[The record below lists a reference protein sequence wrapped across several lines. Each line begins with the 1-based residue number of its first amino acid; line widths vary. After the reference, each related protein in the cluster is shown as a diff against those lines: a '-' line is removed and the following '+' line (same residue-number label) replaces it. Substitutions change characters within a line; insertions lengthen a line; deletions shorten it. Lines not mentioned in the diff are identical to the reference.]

1 MLISSGTVVK
11 TPFFPGVTS
20 DWFYNYERPN
30 HWHGYHGMYRR
41 QPWVYVVVSKRA
53 RSLARL
59 PLKTYIRDDLNRPE
73 APPTSP
79 YKQLLDNPNPAISPY
94 RFWEWTS
101 STYDVFGEAF
111 WFKRRDRGG
120 RPFQLV
126 PLHPTGMQYD
136 DQRNVWNF
144 SNGKADLQGIKPA
157 DLVYF
162 KSWNPN
168 PDGRGMSA
176 LEPLRST
183 LEHEASSKAAT
194 SAFWQNG
201 ARPGF
206 VLTHPSNLSEGA
218 QTRLK
223 GQFDGMYTGAGNTGK
238 TLILEEGMEPK
249 PLTISNEDAQYIE
262 SRKLNREEVCAVYDM
277 PPPAVQILDNA
288 TYSNITEQMRS
299 LYRDTMAAILRA
311 FESDVDTQLRA
322 PDFAE
327 NEYAEFL
334 LDGVLRGDFEQR
346 TTAFSKADYMTIAEK
361 RRAENLPFKEGTDVI
376 LVNTATLPLERLN
389 DPGPIDAGAPGNAD
403 NPAPA
408 DNADNPDDQQS
419 QRTIRVPAKRLDV
432 GMRTVMGRLSRVED
446 VRDIDEDELTKGLDP
461 QLAASVIV
469 AVHRAQTWEESVPE
483 LRARLKTIQ
492 KEIAA

>member
-1 MLISSGTVVK
+1 VLISSGVAVK
-11 TPFFPGVTS
+11 TPYFPGATS

-73 APPTSP
+73 AAPTSP
-79 YKQLLDNPNPAISPY
+79 YKMLLDNPNPAISPY

-111 WFKRRDRGG
+111 WYKRRDRGG

-136 DQRNVWNF
+136 EARDVWNF
-144 SNGKADLQGIKPA
+144 SNGKAQLQGIKPA

-194 SAFWQNG
+194 SAFWRNG

-206 VLTHPSNLSEGA
+206 VLKHPSNLSDGA
-218 QTRLK
+218 QARLK
-223 GQFDGMYTGAGNTGK
+223 GQFDGMYTGAWNTGK
-238 TLILEEGMEPK
+238 TLVLEEGMEPA
-249 PLTISNEDAQYIE
+249 PLTISADDAQYIE

-322 PDFAE
+322 PDFAA

-361 RRAENLPFKEGTDVI
+361 RRAENLPFKDGTDVI
-376 LVNTATLPLERLN
+376 LVNTATLPLERLSE
-389 DPGPIDAGAPGNAD
+389 PGPIDAGAPGSQND
-403 NPAPA
+403 PAPA
-408 DNADNPDDQQS
+408 DNADDTADE
-419 QRTIRVPAKRLDV
+419 PAKRTVRVSARRLDV
-432 GMRTVMGRLSRVED
+432 GMRTVMGRLSRIVD
-446 VRDIDEDELTKGLDP
+446 VRDIDETALIDGLDP
-461 QLAASVIV
+461 VFGQKVI
-469 AVHRAQTWEESVPE
+469 AECRKAFDLDESVPE